1 MERAVNKK
9 TKKIFSKI
17 FWPIV
22 QIVVIFAVAT
32 FLINY
37 FSIDR
42 FVKDNAKEKLN
53 EAYNDVVGQIDEFKN
68 SGETTF
74 TLKPSEH
81 LVNQGNNTQ
90 VYVFDDNYD
99 EVSLFDNNIYI
110 DRDMLSFL
118 SSLLSDY
125 ELEEGT
131 LTNITFNQK
140 EYIANTYVTSD
151 SLNIKEKY
159 FVVIQELT
167 GKSNLLRESSRQ
179 LLLIQLVV
187 LALVILTVYMVARDL
202 SKPIIKLSNESE
214 EYVIGK
220 GVTIGDKNISTTE
233 LESLRQSLIN
243 MQEKIDEE
251 ANRKNTIYENVAH
264 DLRTPLVS
272 ILGYADGLKSGIIK
286 DKNKAC
292 DVILRTGNQLKEMIE
307 NILVLSRFDN
317 DTYKGN
323 TEELSLVDLINEQ
336 VEMVKVIDESKKVVF
351 ENELDDEG
359 LIESDRKL
367 VVRIV
372 QNLLSNAIK
381 YANSKIIIGIR
392 KCRGGHSVRP
402 MGRQDVVP
410 YDVIVHP
417 RDSVGANACG
427 ALRRG
432 ELREPQYI
440 ITISD
445 DGKGI
450 ASENPQ
456 NIFTRYYKG
465 EDGHFGIGLAVVK
478 SSVDY
483 IGARIDVKSDIGKG
497 TTFELYL

>member
-1 MERAVNKK
+1 MERVASKK

-53 EAYNDVVGQIDEFKN
+53 EAYNDVVTQIDEFKN
-68 SGETTF
+68 SDEQTF

-81 LVNQGNNTQ
+81 LVNQGNSTQ
-90 VYVFDDNYD
+90 VYVFDSNYN
-99 EVSLFDNNIYI
+99 EVSLFDNSIYI
-110 DRDMLSFL
+110 DKEMLSFL

-131 LTNITFNQK
+131 LTNITFNGK
-140 EYIANTYVTSD
+140 EYIANVYATSN

-179 LLLIQLVV
+179 LLLIQFIV
-187 LALVILTVYMVARDL
+187 LALVILTVYLVARDL
-202 SKPIIKLSNESE
+202 SKPLIKLSKESE

-233 LESLRQSLIN
+233 LESLRLSLIN
-243 MQEKIDEE
+243 MQKKIDEE
-251 ANRKNTIYENVAH
+251 TNRKNTIYENVAH

-272 ILGYADGLKSGIIK
+272 ILGYADGLKAGIIK

-317 DTYKGN
+317 DTYKSN
-323 TEELSLVDLINEQ
+323 NEELSLVDLISEQ
-336 VEMVKVIDESKKVVF
+336 VETVKVIDENKKVVF
-351 ENELDDEG
+351 KNELEDEG
-359 LIESDRKL
+359 VINSDRKL
-367 VVRIV
+367 LVRII
-372 QNLLSNAIK
+372 QNLLSNGIK
-381 YANSKIIIGIR
+381 YAKSQVTIYLKKAGSQCSPLRDEYGVSEIGKENSVSR
-392 KCRGGHSVRP
+392 
-402 MGRQDVVP
+402 M
-410 YDVIVHP
+410 
-417 RDSVGANACG
+417 
-427 ALRRG
+427 G
-432 ELREPQYI
+432 ELREPQYVI
-440 ITISD
+440 AVTD

-450 ASENPQ
+450 DKKNLQ

-478 SSVDY
+478 SSADYLGYKVEVDSEE
-483 IGARIDVKSDIGKG
+483 KKG
-497 TTFELYL
+497 TTFIITI

>member
-1 MERAVNKK
+1 MERVASRKS
-9 TKKIFSKI
+9 KKIFSKI

-53 EAYNDVVGQIDEFKN
+53 EAYNDVVGQIDDFKV
-68 SGETTF
+68 SGENTF

-81 LVNQGNNTQ
+81 LVNQSNNTQ
-90 VYVFDDNYD
+90 VYVFDKDYN
-99 EVSLFDNNIYI
+99 EVLLFDNNIYI

-125 ELEEGT
+125 ELEEGV

-151 SLNIKEKY
+151 TLNIREKY

-179 LLLIQLVV
+179 LFLIQLIV
-187 LALVILTVYMVARDL
+187 LVLVILTVYLVARDL
-202 SKPIIKLSNESE
+202 SKPIIKLSKDSE

-220 GVTIGDKNISTTE
+220 GVTIGNESITTAE
-233 LESLRQSLIN
+233 LESLRLSLAN
-243 MQEKIDEE
+243 MQKKIDEE
-251 ANRKNTIYENVAH
+251 SNRKNTIYENVAH

-292 DVILRTGNQLKEMIE
+292 DVVLRTGNQLKEMIE

-323 TEELSLVDLINEQ
+323 TEELSLVDLISEQ
-336 VEMVKVIDESKKVVF
+336 VETVKVIDESKKVIF
-351 ENELDDEG
+351 ENVLDDEG
-359 LIESDRKL
+359 LVISDRKL
-367 VVRIV
+367 LVRII
-372 QNLLSNAIK
+372 QNLLSNGIK
-381 YANSKIIIGIR
+381 YAKSKVIINI
-392 KCRGGHSVRP
+392 
-402 MGRQDVVP
+402 MDVGSKS
-410 YDVIVHP
+410 I
-417 RDSVGANACG
+417 
-427 ALRRG
+427 
-432 ELREPQYI
+432 Q
-440 ITISD
+440 TISTPIDGSYKYVISIAD

-450 ASENPQ
+450 DTKNLQ

-478 SSVDY
+478 SSADY
-483 IGARIDVKSDIGKG
+483 LGAKISVKSEKDKG
-497 TTFELYL
+497 TTFELYI

>member
-1 MERAVNKK
+1 MERVASRKS
-9 TKKIFSKI
+9 KKIFSKI

-53 EAYNDVVGQIDEFKN
+53 EAYNDVVGQIDDFKV
-68 SGETTF
+68 SGENTF

-81 LVNQGNNTQ
+81 LVNQSNNTQ
-90 VYVFDDNYD
+90 VYVFDKDYN
-99 EVSLFDNNIYI
+99 EVLLFDNNIYI

-125 ELEEGT
+125 ELEEGV

-151 SLNIKEKY
+151 TLNIREKY

-179 LLLIQLVV
+179 LFLIQLIV
-187 LALVILTVYMVARDL
+187 LVLVILTVYLVARDL
-202 SKPIIKLSNESE
+202 SKPIIKLSKDSE

-220 GVTIGDKNISTTE
+220 GVTIGNESITTAE
-233 LESLRQSLIN
+233 LESLRLSLAN
-243 MQEKIDEE
+243 MQKKIDEE
-251 ANRKNTIYENVAH
+251 SNRKNTIYENVAH

-292 DVILRTGNQLKEMIE
+292 DVVLRTGNQLKEMIE

-336 VEMVKVIDESKKVVF
+336 VETVKVIDESKKVIF
-351 ENELDDEG
+351 ENVLDDEG
-359 LIESDRKL
+359 LVISDRKL
-367 VVRIV
+367 LVRII
-372 QNLLSNAIK
+372 QNLLSNGIK
-381 YANSKIIIGIR
+381 YAKSKVIINI
-392 KCRGGHSVRP
+392 
-402 MGRQDVVP
+402 MDVGSKS
-410 YDVIVHP
+410 I
-417 RDSVGANACG
+417 
-427 ALRRG
+427 
-432 ELREPQYI
+432 Q
-440 ITISD
+440 TISTPIDGSYKYVISIAD

-450 ASENPQ
+450 DTKNLQ

-478 SSVDY
+478 SSADY
-483 IGARIDVKSDIGKG
+483 LGAKISVKSEKDKG
-497 TTFELYL
+497 TTFELYI

>member
-1 MERAVNKK
+1 MERVANKK

-42 FVKDNAKEKLN
+42 FVKDNAKEKLAD
-53 EAYNDVVGQIDEFKN
+53 AYNDVVEQVNSFKESDENVFK
-68 SGETTF
+68 
-74 TLKPSEH
+74 LKPSEH
-81 LVNQGNNTQ
+81 LVNQSNNTQ
-90 VYVFDDNYD
+90 VYVFDKNFN

-110 DRDMLSFL
+110 DREMLSFL

-125 ELEEGT
+125 ELEEDT
-131 LTNITFNQK
+131 LTNITFNNK

-151 SLNIKEKY
+151 LLNIKEKY

-167 GKSNLLRESSRQ
+167 GKSNLLRESSRR
-179 LLLIQLVV
+179 LLMIQLVILV
-187 LALVILTVYMVARDL
+187 LVILTVYLVARDF
-202 SKPIIKLSNESE
+202 SKPIIKLSNESK

-220 GVTIGDKNISTTE
+220 GVTIENKHISTTE
-233 LESLRQSLIN
+233 LESLRQSLIT

-251 ANRKNTIYENVAH
+251 SNRKNTIYENVAH

-323 TEELSLVDLINEQ
+323 VEELSLVDLISEQ
-336 VEMVKVIDESKKVVF
+336 VETVKVIDENKKVLF
-351 ENELDDEG
+351 ENEIGDEG
-359 LIESDRKL
+359 IIKSDRKL
-367 VVRIV
+367 VVRII

-381 YANSKIIIGIR
+381 YANSQVVIKVEGAGSQ
-392 KCRGGHSVRP
+392 CSPLQGATGSHSSP
-402 MGRQDVVP
+402 LHHKF
-410 YDVIVHP
+410 VI
-417 RDSVGANACG
+417 SVA
-427 ALRRG
+427 
-432 ELREPQYI
+432 
-440 ITISD
+440 D

-450 ASENPQ
+450 DNSKLQ

-465 EDGHFGIGLAVVK
+465 DDGHFGIGLAVVK

-483 IGARIDVKSDIGKG
+483 LGAKIDVKSEIDKG
-497 TTFELYL
+497 TTFEIYL

>member
-1 MERAVNKK
+1 MERVASRKS
-9 TKKIFSKI
+9 KKIFSKI

-53 EAYNDVVGQIDEFKN
+53 EAYNDVVSQIDNFKI
-68 SGETTF
+68 SGENTF

-81 LVNQGNNTQ
+81 LVNQSNNTQ
-90 VYVFDDNYD
+90 VYVFDKDYN
-99 EVSLFDNNIYI
+99 EVLLFDNNIYI

-125 ELEEGT
+125 ELEEGV

-151 SLNIKEKY
+151 TLNIREKY

-179 LLLIQLVV
+179 LFLIQLIV
-187 LALVILTVYMVARDL
+187 LVLVILTVYLVARDL
-202 SKPIIKLSNESE
+202 SKPIIKLSKDSE

-220 GVTIGDKNISTTE
+220 GVTIGNESITTTE
-233 LESLRQSLIN
+233 LESLRLSLAN
-243 MQEKIDEE
+243 MQKKIDEE
-251 ANRKNTIYENVAH
+251 SNRKNTIYENVAH

-323 TEELSLVDLINEQ
+323 TEELSLVDLISEQ
-336 VEMVKVIDESKKVVF
+336 VETVKVIDERKKVIF
-351 ENELDDEG
+351 ENVLDDEG
-359 LIESDRKL
+359 LVISDRKL
-367 VVRIV
+367 LVRII
-372 QNLLSNAIK
+372 QNLLSNGIK
-381 YANSKIIIGIR
+381 YAKSKVIINIMDMR
-392 KCRGGHSVRP
+392 SKS
-402 MGRQDVVP
+402 MQ
-410 YDVIVHP
+410 
-417 RDSVGANACG
+417 
-427 ALRRG
+427 
-432 ELREPQYI
+432 
-440 ITISD
+440 TISTPIDGSYKYVISIAD

-450 ASENPQ
+450 DIKNLQ

-478 SSVDY
+478 SSADY
-483 IGARIDVKSDIGKG
+483 LGAKISVKSDKDKG
-497 TTFELYL
+497 TTFELYI

>member
-1 MERAVNKK
+1 MERVANKK

-42 FVKDNAKEKLN
+42 FVKDNAKEKLS
-53 EAYNDVVGQIDEFKN
+53 EAYNDVVEQVNSFKEL
-68 SGETTF
+68 GENIF
-74 TLKPSEH
+74 VLKPSEH
-81 LVNQGNNTQ
+81 LVNQSNNTQ
-90 VYVFDDNYD
+90 VYVFDKNYN

-110 DRDMLSFL
+110 DREMLSFL
-118 SSLLSDY
+118 SSLLADY
-125 ELEEGT
+125 ELEEET
-131 LTNITFNQK
+131 LTNITFNNK

-151 SLNIKEKY
+151 SLNINEKY

-179 LLLIQLVV
+179 LLLIQLAILV
-187 LALVILTVYMVARDL
+187 LVILTVFMVARDL
-202 SKPIIKLSNESE
+202 SKPIIKLSKESE

-251 ANRKNTIYENVAH
+251 SNRKNTIYENVAH

-307 NILVLSRFDN
+307 NILILSRFDN

-323 TEELSLVDLINEQ
+323 EEELSLVDLINEQ
-336 VEMVKVIDESKKVVF
+336 VETVRVIDENKKVIF
-351 ENELDDEG
+351 ENEIDDEG
-359 LIESDRKL
+359 IIKSDRKL
-367 VVRIV
+367 VVRII

-381 YANSKIIIGIR
+381 YARTK
-392 KCRGGHSVRP
+392 
-402 MGRQDVVP
+402 
-410 YDVIVHP
+410 VIVRIERAGSQCSP
-417 RDSVGANACG
+417 IRDGLGSHSSPLHHEFVVS
-427 ALRRG
+427 
-432 ELREPQYI
+432 
-440 ITISD
+440 ITD

-450 ASENPQ
+450 DNSKLQ

-465 EDGHFGIGLAVVK
+465 DDGHFGIGLAVVK

-483 IGARIDVKSDIGKG
+483 LGAKIDVKSEIDKG

>member
-1 MERAVNKK
+1 MERVASRKS
-9 TKKIFSKI
+9 KKIFSKI

-53 EAYNDVVGQIDEFKN
+53 EAYNDVVSQIDNFKI
-68 SGETTF
+68 SGENTF

-81 LVNQGNNTQ
+81 LVNQSNNTQ
-90 VYVFDDNYD
+90 VYVFDKDYN
-99 EVSLFDNNIYI
+99 EVLLFDNNIYI

-125 ELEEGT
+125 ELEEGV

-151 SLNIKEKY
+151 TLNIREKY

-179 LLLIQLVV
+179 LFLIQLIV
-187 LALVILTVYMVARDL
+187 LVLVILTVYLVARDL
-202 SKPIIKLSNESE
+202 SKPIIKLSKDSE

-220 GVTIGDKNISTTE
+220 GVTIGNESITTTE
-233 LESLRQSLIN
+233 LESLRLSLAN
-243 MQEKIDEE
+243 MQKKIDEE
-251 ANRKNTIYENVAH
+251 SNRKNTIYENVAH

-323 TEELSLVDLINEQ
+323 TEELSLVDLISEQ
-336 VEMVKVIDESKKVVF
+336 VETVKVIDESKKVIF
-351 ENELDDEG
+351 ENVLDDEG
-359 LIESDRKL
+359 LVISDRKL
-367 VVRIV
+367 LVRII
-372 QNLLSNAIK
+372 QNLLSNGIK
-381 YANSKIIIGIR
+381 YAKSKVIINIMDMR
-392 KCRGGHSVRP
+392 SKS
-402 MGRQDVVP
+402 MQ
-410 YDVIVHP
+410 
-417 RDSVGANACG
+417 
-427 ALRRG
+427 
-432 ELREPQYI
+432 
-440 ITISD
+440 TISTPIDGSYKYVISIAD

-450 ASENPQ
+450 DIKNLQ

-478 SSVDY
+478 SSADY
-483 IGARIDVKSDIGKG
+483 LGAKISVKSDKDKG
-497 TTFELYL
+497 TTFELYI

>member
-1 MERAVNKK
+1 MERVANKK

-42 FVKDNAKEKLN
+42 FVKDNAKEKLAD
-53 EAYNDVVGQIDEFKN
+53 AYNDVVEQVNSFKE
-68 SGETTF
+68 SGANVFE
-74 TLKPSEH
+74 LKPSEH
-81 LVNQGNNTQ
+81 LVNQSNNTQ
-90 VYVFDDNYD
+90 VYVFDKNFN

-110 DRDMLSFL
+110 DREMLSFL
-118 SSLLSDY
+118 SSLLNDY
-125 ELEEGT
+125 ELEEDT
-131 LTNITFNQK
+131 LTNITFNNK

-179 LLLIQLVV
+179 LLLIQIVI
-187 LALVILTVYMVARDL
+187 LALVILTVYLVARDL
-202 SKPIIKLSNESE
+202 SKPIIKLSEESK

-220 GVTIGDKNISTTE
+220 GVTIEDKHISTTE
-233 LESLRQSLIN
+233 LESLRQSLTT

-251 ANRKNTIYENVAH
+251 SNRKNTIYENVAH

-272 ILGYADGLKSGIIK
+272 ILGYADGLRSGIIK

-336 VEMVKVIDESKKVVF
+336 VETVRVIDENKKVIF
-351 ENELDDEG
+351 ENEIDDEG
-359 LIESDRKL
+359 MIKSDRKL

-381 YANSKIIIGIR
+381 YANSK
-392 KCRGGHSVRP
+392 
-402 MGRQDVVP
+402 VVVKVERAGSHE
-410 YDVIVHP
+410 YV
-417 RDSVGANACG
+417 
-427 ALRRG
+427 
-432 ELREPQYI
+432 
-440 ITISD
+440 ITITD

-450 ASENPQ
+450 DSKNLQ

-465 EDGHFGIGLAVVK
+465 DDGHFGIGLAVVK
-478 SSVDY
+478 SSADY
-483 IGARIDVKSDIGKG
+483 LGATINVKSEIDKG
-497 TTFELYL
+497 TTFELYI

>member
-1 MERAVNKK
+1 MERAASKK
-9 TKKIFSKI
+9 TQKIFSKI

-42 FVKDNAKEKLN
+42 FVKDNAREKLN
-53 EAYNDVVGQIDEFKN
+53 EAYNDVVTQVDNFKN
-68 SGETTF
+68 SNEERF

-81 LVNQGNNTQ
+81 LVNQGNSTQ
-90 VYVFDDNYD
+90 VYVFDSNYN
-99 EVSLFDNNIYI
+99 EISLFDNSIYI
-110 DRDMLSFL
+110 DKEMLLFL

-131 LTNITFNQK
+131 LTNIAFNGK
-140 EYIANTYVTSD
+140 EYIANVYVTSN
-151 SLNIKEKY
+151 SLSIKEKY

-179 LLLIQLVV
+179 LLLIQLIV
-187 LALVILTVYMVARDL
+187 LILVILTVYLVARDL
-202 SKPIIKLSNESE
+202 SKPIIKLSKESE

-220 GVTIGDKNISTTE
+220 GVTIGEKNISTTE
-233 LESLRQSLIN
+233 LESLRQSLTN
-243 MQEKIDEE
+243 MQEKIDDET
-251 ANRKNTIYENVAH
+251 NRKNTIYENVAH

-272 ILGYADGLKSGIIK
+272 ILGYADGLKAGIIK

-292 DVILRTGNQLKEMIE
+292 EVILRTGNQLKEMIE

-323 TEELSLVDLINEQ
+323 KEELSLVDLINEQ
-336 VEMVKVIDESKKVVF
+336 VETVKVIDENKKGVF
-351 ENELDDEG
+351 ENELEDEG
-359 LIESDRKL
+359 LINSDRKL
-367 VVRIV
+367 LVRII
-372 QNLLSNAIK
+372 QNLLSNGIK
-381 YANSKIIIGIR
+381 YAKTKVDINLKSAGSQARPYRLRADGIR
-392 KCRGGHSVRP
+392 
-402 MGRQDVVP
+402 P
-410 YDVIVHP
+410 YEYV
-417 RDSVGANACG
+417 
-427 ALRRG
+427 
-432 ELREPQYI
+432 
-440 ITISD
+440 ITITD

-450 ASENPQ
+450 DSKNLQ

-478 SSVDY
+478 SSADY
-483 IGARIDVKSDIGKG
+483 IGAKIEVSSELGKG
-497 TTFELYL
+497 TSFTCILPHSYRN

>member
-1 MERAVNKK
+1 MERVASRKS
-9 TKKIFSKI
+9 KKIFSKI

-53 EAYNDVVGQIDEFKN
+53 EAYNDVVSQIDDFKI
-68 SGETTF
+68 SGENAF

-81 LVNQGNNTQ
+81 LVNQSNNTQ
-90 VYVFDDNYD
+90 VYVFDKDYN
-99 EVSLFDNNIYI
+99 EVLLFDNNIYI
-110 DRDMLSFL
+110 DREMLSFL

-125 ELEEGT
+125 ELEESV

-151 SLNIKEKY
+151 SLNIREKY

-179 LLLIQLVV
+179 LFLIQLIV
-187 LALVILTVYMVARDL
+187 LALVILTVYLVARDL
-202 SKPIIKLSNESE
+202 SKPIIKLSKESE

-220 GVTIGDKNISTTE
+220 GVTIGNESITTTE
-233 LESLRQSLIN
+233 LESLRLSLTN
-243 MQEKIDEE
+243 MQKKIDEE
-251 ANRKNTIYENVAH
+251 SNRKNTIYENVAH

-323 TEELSLVDLINEQ
+323 TEELSLVDLISEQ
-336 VEMVKVIDESKKVVF
+336 VETVKVIDESKKVTF
-351 ENELDDEG
+351 ENVLGDEG
-359 LIESDRKL
+359 LVISDRKL
-367 VVRIV
+367 LVRII
-372 QNLLSNAIK
+372 QNLLSNGIK
-381 YANSKIIIGIR
+381 YAKSKVIINIMD
-392 KCRGGHSVRP
+392 
-402 MGRQDVVP
+402 MGSKSMQTISTPIDGS
-410 YDVIVHP
+410 YKYVI
-417 RDSVGANACG
+417 S
-427 ALRRG
+427 
-432 ELREPQYI
+432 
-440 ITISD
+440 ISD

-450 ASENPQ
+450 DTMNLQ

-478 SSVDY
+478 SSADY
-483 IGARIDVKSDIGKG
+483 LGAKISVKSKKDKG
-497 TTFELYL
+497 TTFELYI

>member
-1 MERAVNKK
+1 MERVANKK

-42 FVKDNAKEKLN
+42 FVKDNAKEKLAD
-53 EAYNDVVGQIDEFKN
+53 AYNDVVEQVNSFKESDENVFK
-68 SGETTF
+68 
-74 TLKPSEH
+74 LKPSEH
-81 LVNQGNNTQ
+81 LVNQSNNTQ
-90 VYVFDDNYD
+90 VYVFDKNFN

-110 DRDMLSFL
+110 DREMLSFL

-125 ELEEGT
+125 ELEEDT
-131 LTNITFNQK
+131 LTNITFNNK

-151 SLNIKEKY
+151 LLNIKEKY

-167 GKSNLLRESSRQ
+167 GKSNLLRESSRR
-179 LLLIQLVV
+179 LLVIQLVILV
-187 LALVILTVYMVARDL
+187 LVILTVYLVARDF
-202 SKPIIKLSNESE
+202 SKPIIKLSNESK

-220 GVTIGDKNISTTE
+220 GVTIEDKHISTTE
-233 LESLRQSLIN
+233 LESLRQSLIT

-251 ANRKNTIYENVAH
+251 SNRKNTIYENVAH

-323 TEELSLVDLINEQ
+323 VEELSLVDLISEQ
-336 VEMVKVIDESKKVVF
+336 VETVKVIDENKKVFF
-351 ENELDDEG
+351 ENEIEDEG
-359 LIESDRKL
+359 IIKSDRKL
-367 VVRIV
+367 VVRII
-372 QNLLSNAIK
+372 QNLLSNGIK
-381 YANSKIIIGIR
+381 YASSKVIISLKRAGSQCSPLRDGLGSQCSPLQDESGPQCSPLHHKFVI
-392 KCRGGHSVRP
+392 SV
-402 MGRQDVVP
+402 
-410 YDVIVHP
+410 
-417 RDSVGANACG
+417 A
-427 ALRRG
+427 
-432 ELREPQYI
+432 
-440 ITISD
+440 D

-450 ASENPQ
+450 DNSKLQ

-465 EDGHFGIGLAVVK
+465 DDGHFGIGLAVVK

-483 IGARIDVKSDIGKG
+483 LGAKIDVKSEIDKG
-497 TTFELYL
+497 TTFEIYL

>member
-1 MERAVNKK
+1 MERVANKK

-42 FVKDNAKEKLN
+42 FVKDNAKEKLAD
-53 EAYNDVVGQIDEFKN
+53 AYNDVVEQVNSFKESDENVFK
-68 SGETTF
+68 
-74 TLKPSEH
+74 LKPSEH
-81 LVNQGNNTQ
+81 LVNQSNNTQ
-90 VYVFDDNYD
+90 VYVFDKNFN

-110 DRDMLSFL
+110 DREMLSFL

-125 ELEEGT
+125 ELEEDT
-131 LTNITFNQK
+131 LTNITFNNK

-151 SLNIKEKY
+151 LLNIKEKY

-167 GKSNLLRESSRQ
+167 GKSNLLRESSKR
-179 LLLIQLVV
+179 LLMIQLVILV
-187 LALVILTVYMVARDL
+187 LVILTVYLVARDF
-202 SKPIIKLSNESE
+202 SKPIIKLSNESK

-220 GVTIGDKNISTTE
+220 GVTIEDKHISTTE
-233 LESLRQSLIN
+233 LESLRQSLIT

-251 ANRKNTIYENVAH
+251 SNRKNTIYENVAH

-323 TEELSLVDLINEQ
+323 VEELSLVDLISEQ
-336 VEMVKVIDESKKVVF
+336 VETVKVIDENKKVFF
-351 ENELDDEG
+351 ENEIEDEG
-359 LIESDRKL
+359 IIKSDRKL
-367 VVRIV
+367 VVRII
-372 QNLLSNAIK
+372 QNLLSNGIK
-381 YANSKIIIGIR
+381 YASSKVIISLKRAGSQCSPLRDGLGSQCSPLHHKFVI
-392 KCRGGHSVRP
+392 SV
-402 MGRQDVVP
+402 
-410 YDVIVHP
+410 
-417 RDSVGANACG
+417 A
-427 ALRRG
+427 
-432 ELREPQYI
+432 
-440 ITISD
+440 D

-450 ASENPQ
+450 DNSKLQ

-465 EDGHFGIGLAVVK
+465 DDGHFGIGLAVVK

-483 IGARIDVKSDIGKG
+483 LGAKIDVKSEIDKG
-497 TTFELYL
+497 TTFEIYL

>member
-1 MERAVNKK
+1 MERVASRKS
-9 TKKIFSKI
+9 KKIFSKI

-53 EAYNDVVGQIDEFKN
+53 EAYNDVVSQIDNFKI
-68 SGETTF
+68 SGEKTF

-81 LVNQGNNTQ
+81 LVNQSNNTQ
-90 VYVFDDNYD
+90 VYVFDKDYN
-99 EVSLFDNNIYI
+99 EVLLFDNNIYI

-125 ELEEGT
+125 ELEEGM

-151 SLNIKEKY
+151 TLNIREKY

-179 LLLIQLVV
+179 LFLIQLIV
-187 LALVILTVYMVARDL
+187 LALVILTVYLVARDL
-202 SKPIIKLSNESE
+202 SKPIIKLSKDSE

-220 GVTIGDKNISTTE
+220 GVTIGNESITTTE
-233 LESLRQSLIN
+233 LESLRLSLAN
-243 MQEKIDEE
+243 MQKKIDEE
-251 ANRKNTIYENVAH
+251 SNRKNTIYENVAH

-336 VEMVKVIDESKKVVF
+336 VETVKVIDESKKVIF
-351 ENELDDEG
+351 ENVLDDEG
-359 LIESDRKL
+359 LVISDRKL
-367 VVRIV
+367 LVRII
-372 QNLLSNAIK
+372 QNLLSNGIK
-381 YANSKIIIGIR
+381 YAKSKVIINIMD
-392 KCRGGHSVRP
+392 
-402 MGRQDVVP
+402 MGSKSMQ
-410 YDVIVHP
+410 
-417 RDSVGANACG
+417 
-427 ALRRG
+427 
-432 ELREPQYI
+432 
-440 ITISD
+440 TISTPIDGSYKYVISIAD

-450 ASENPQ
+450 DTKNLQ

-478 SSVDY
+478 SSADY
-483 IGARIDVKSDIGKG
+483 LGAKILVKSEKDKG
-497 TTFELYL
+497 TTFELYI

>member
-1 MERAVNKK
+1 MERVVSRKS
-9 TKKIFSKI
+9 KKIFSKI

-53 EAYNDVVGQIDEFKN
+53 EAYNDVVGQIDDFKI
-68 SGETTF
+68 SGENAF

-81 LVNQGNNTQ
+81 LVNQSNNTQ
-90 VYVFDDNYD
+90 VYVFDKDYN
-99 EVSLFDNNIYI
+99 EVLLFDNNIYI
-110 DRDMLSFL
+110 DREMLSFL

-125 ELEEGT
+125 ELEEGV

-151 SLNIKEKY
+151 SLNIREKY

-179 LLLIQLVV
+179 LFLIQLIV
-187 LALVILTVYMVARDL
+187 LALVILTVYLVARDL
-202 SKPIIKLSNESE
+202 SKPIIKLSKDSE

-220 GVTIGDKNISTTE
+220 GVTIGNESITTTE
-233 LESLRQSLIN
+233 LESLRLSLTN
-243 MQEKIDEE
+243 MQKKIDEE
-251 ANRKNTIYENVAH
+251 SNRKNTIYENVAH

-323 TEELSLVDLINEQ
+323 TEELSLVDLISEQ
-336 VEMVKVIDESKKVVF
+336 VETVKVIDESKKVIF
-351 ENELDDEG
+351 ENLLDDEG
-359 LIESDRKL
+359 LVISDRKL
-367 VVRIV
+367 LVRII
-372 QNLLSNAIK
+372 QNLLSNGIK
-381 YANSKIIIGIR
+381 YAKSKVIINIMD
-392 KCRGGHSVRP
+392 
-402 MGRQDVVP
+402 MGSKSMQ
-410 YDVIVHP
+410 
-417 RDSVGANACG
+417 
-427 ALRRG
+427 
-432 ELREPQYI
+432 
-440 ITISD
+440 TISTPIDGSYKYVISIAD

-450 ASENPQ
+450 DTKNLQ

-478 SSVDY
+478 SSADY
-483 IGARIDVKSDIGKG
+483 LGAKISVKSEKDKG
-497 TTFELYL
+497 TSFELYI

>member
-1 MERAVNKK
+1 MERVASRKS
-9 TKKIFSKI
+9 KKIFSKI

-53 EAYNDVVGQIDEFKN
+53 EAYNDVVSQIDNFKI
-68 SGETTF
+68 SGENTF

-81 LVNQGNNTQ
+81 LVNQSNNTQ
-90 VYVFDDNYD
+90 VYVFDKDYN
-99 EVSLFDNNIYI
+99 EVLLFDNNIYI

-125 ELEEGT
+125 ELEEGV

-151 SLNIKEKY
+151 TLNIREKY

-179 LLLIQLVV
+179 LFLIQLIV
-187 LALVILTVYMVARDL
+187 LVLVILTVYLVARDL
-202 SKPIIKLSNESE
+202 SKPIIKLSKDSE

-220 GVTIGDKNISTTE
+220 GVTIGNESITTTE
-233 LESLRQSLIN
+233 LESLRLSLAN
-243 MQEKIDEE
+243 MQKKIDEE
-251 ANRKNTIYENVAH
+251 SNRKNTIYENVAH

-323 TEELSLVDLINEQ
+323 TEELSLVDLISEQ
-336 VEMVKVIDESKKVVF
+336 VETVKVIDESKKVIF
-351 ENELDDEG
+351 ENVLDDEG
-359 LIESDRKL
+359 LVISDRKL
-367 VVRIV
+367 LVRII
-372 QNLLSNAIK
+372 QNLLSNGIK
-381 YANSKIIIGIR
+381 YAKSKVIINIMD
-392 KCRGGHSVRP
+392 
-402 MGRQDVVP
+402 MGSKSMQ
-410 YDVIVHP
+410 
-417 RDSVGANACG
+417 
-427 ALRRG
+427 
-432 ELREPQYI
+432 
-440 ITISD
+440 TISTPIDSSYKYVISIAD

-450 ASENPQ
+450 DTKNLQ

-478 SSVDY
+478 SSADY
-483 IGARIDVKSDIGKG
+483 LGAKISVKSEKDKG
-497 TTFELYL
+497 TTFELYI

>member
-1 MERAVNKK
+1 MERVVSRKS
-9 TKKIFSKI
+9 KKIFSKI

-53 EAYNDVVGQIDEFKN
+53 EAYNDVVGQIDDFKI
-68 SGETTF
+68 SGEHTF

-81 LVNQGNNTQ
+81 LVNQSNNTQ
-90 VYVFDDNYD
+90 VYVFDKDYN
-99 EVSLFDNNIYI
+99 EVLLFDNNIYI
-110 DRDMLSFL
+110 DREMLSFL

-125 ELEEGT
+125 ELEEGV

-151 SLNIKEKY
+151 SLNIREKY

-179 LLLIQLVV
+179 LFLIQLIV
-187 LALVILTVYMVARDL
+187 LALVILTVYLVARDL
-202 SKPIIKLSNESE
+202 SKPIIKLSKDSE

-220 GVTIGDKNISTTE
+220 GVTIGNESITTTE
-233 LESLRQSLIN
+233 LESLRLSLTN
-243 MQEKIDEE
+243 MQKKIDEE
-251 ANRKNTIYENVAH
+251 SNRKNTIYENVAH

-323 TEELSLVDLINEQ
+323 IEELSLVDLISEQ
-336 VEMVKVIDESKKVVF
+336 VETVKVIDESKKVIF
-351 ENELDDEG
+351 ENMLDDEG
-359 LIESDRKL
+359 LVISDRKL
-367 VVRIV
+367 LVRII
-372 QNLLSNAIK
+372 QNLLSNGIK
-381 YANSKIIIGIR
+381 YAKSKVIINIMD
-392 KCRGGHSVRP
+392 
-402 MGRQDVVP
+402 MGSKSMQ
-410 YDVIVHP
+410 
-417 RDSVGANACG
+417 
-427 ALRRG
+427 
-432 ELREPQYI
+432 
-440 ITISD
+440 TISTPIDGSYKYVISIAD

-450 ASENPQ
+450 DTKNLQ

-478 SSVDY
+478 SSADY
-483 IGARIDVKSDIGKG
+483 LGAKISVKSEKDKG
-497 TTFELYL
+497 TSFELYI